1 MAWTASAIPEQEF
14 CEPLHDL
21 DSKAEKL
28 AEKIRQSKHFI
39 AFTGAGISTS
49 AGA

>member
-1 MAWTASAIPEQEF
+1 MSWTASAIPEQEF

-21 DSKAEKL
+21 ESKAEKL
-28 AEKIRQSKHFI
+28 AEKIGQSKHFI